1 MKRTEETEK
10 ILTERFGR
18 DTLIALATE
27 SNGTPYVE
35 TGKAGRTND
44 TCEQ

>member
-1 MKRTEETEK
+1 MKLNDEVKK

-27 SNGTPYVE
+27 SNGKPYV
-35 TGKAGRTND
+35 RTVNQIQ
-44 TCEQ
+44 TII